1 MGVDISGIKPIVRS
15 EQPQSP
21 DWETVSDK
29 EKDTYFE
36 KSDNWHNEN
45 PGVYFRSNWWG
56 WRPIVQLCET
66 VDNIYDLGINFNGWG
81 SNDGEG
87 LGTQEECNKLA
98 EALERFTSKID
109 WVDDED
115 WMGIF
120 TECWSTL
127 EGGFVDNSEKEIKEL
142 NSQYK
147 YGDVIREVIMLPS
160 GKVVEPAHKTYK
172 CRIDTFINFLRE
184 CGGFSIW

>member
-1 MGVDISGIKPIVRS
+1 LNLN
-15 EQPQSP
+15 
-21 DWETVSDK
+21 
-29 EKDTYFE
+29 FE
-36 KSDNWHNEN
+36 N
-45 PGVYFRSNWWG
+45 
-56 WRPIVQLCET
+56 
-66 VDNIYDLGINFNGWG
+66 WG
-81 SNDGEG
+81 SNDGAG
-87 LGTQEECNKLA
+87 LETQKECDKLA
-98 EALERFTSKID
+98 DGLERFTSKID

-127 EGGFVDNSEKEIKEL
+127 EGGFVDNHEEEIQKL
-142 NSQYK
+142 NSQYE